1 MASTINATPTSNG
14 LISTADNSGVLEL
27 QSGGTSKFTVAST
40 GAYGQL
46 VRGTAQAS
54 TSGTSIPFTSIPSW
68 VKRITVMFNGV
79 STSGTSIPLIQL
91 GTGATPTYT
100 TSGYLGTCSRTQ
112 SSTAASTSMSAGFTI
127 KDTNANASVF
137 NGNIYLCLLDST
149 TNTWCENGTVGHSND
164 NTSYTSGGSI
174 ALSGALTAIRITATN
189 GTDTFDAG
197 SINIMYEG

>member
-1 MASTINATPTSNG
+1 MS
-14 LISTADNSGVLEL
+14 LVL
-27 QSGGTSKFTVAST
+27 QSSGGGQVTIQEPTTASNFTQTLAGTT
-40 GAYGQL
+40 GTLAPI
-46 VRGTAQAS
+46 VSGTAQAS

-197 SINIMYEG
+197 SINILYE